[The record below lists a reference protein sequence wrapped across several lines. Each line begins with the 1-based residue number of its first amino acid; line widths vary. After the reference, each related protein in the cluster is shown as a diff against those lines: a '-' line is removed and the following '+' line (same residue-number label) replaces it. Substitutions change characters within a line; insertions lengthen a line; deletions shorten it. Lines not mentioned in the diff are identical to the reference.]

1 VTQKAIPTFAGTR
14 LSSIQEYNSAFG
26 DTVPGVVKVLLVE
39 YKINGGEV
47 KKIKF
52 NENSEILLPK

>member
-1 VTQKAIPTFAGTR
+1 VTQKAVPTFAGTR
-14 LSSIQEYNSAFG
+14 LSTIENFNSVFG
-26 DTVPGVVKVLLVE
+26 DTVPDVVKVLLVE

-52 NENSEILLPK
+52 NENAEVLLPK